1 MSKVGSRL
9 SAGQFNNKILNK
21 KKMNSL
27 SKTVR
32 LKKLKTLLSLNDEKI
47 LEIKGLKKRSN
58 FHLIGENEQ
67 YKVIEKKI
75 QNKIINISMSIID
88 NYKVDVDIEGTNVPR
103 KNRSK
108 SISNIQSKFHSKIKS
123 PKFTGI
129 RRSHIHNFPNTKI
142 YKQILYEKNRRIKRI
157 HKVHDSFGEDESDK
171 DMEQTD
177 YGLNPRS
184 IFIDIYDML
193 FLISVEFCLFYI
205 PYRLAK
211 TKMVIYNDEYSVL
224 FMIYFSE
231 IIYIIDLI
239 FGFFR
244 WYYNIEFTLI
254 SNRNMIISNYI
265 YGNFFS
271 DLIMA
276 IPFYSILKFKA
287 LEIEK
292 NDIYNENNIFLK
304 ILICIKSFKII
315 KVNNAKNNRIIY
327 FLYQQFSKFYYLE
340 KIYQIFHFIIIVS
353 SVFNIFICF
362 HIYIAKL
369 SYPNWIVSSNLQ
381 DKPFVDIYQT
391 SLYFIITTLTSVG
404 YGDIVCKSKE
414 ETCFQIVLL
423 SIGLVVY
430 SFIISTVGDYVQ
442 NKSKAAINYDKNMA
456 KLEEIRIQYPNI
468 PYKLYNKI
476 KLHIERMLSQSKKIE
491 YNILINSLPY
501 YLQNSVLF
509 QIHKTEINKFSFFK
523 HCDNSDFILKV
534 LTHFIPIFSK
544 KNNILVGEGEYLEN
558 IFFIKEGRL
567 SLEAIIDLEKIEMS
581 IEKYLKYRFE
591 EIEQIEDYTDKNDP
605 FQKKSYMKKVSG
617 NEMKSKIFFEI
628 INKQFENI
636 EDNPKVEESNL
647 EQEIGKCGFHEEN
660 QDLCQGDIKYIN
672 ILDLLKNE
680 YYGEILMFLNIPN
693 PLSLKVKSKK
703 VELYILRKKDA
714 FNIKRDY
721 QNIWQRIS
729 KKSIHNLKSLKSVTL
744 DIINRYC
751 KMNGILIKGTKIIN
765 ANVRPRVISS
775 NYKTSNLNYR
785 SQNLS
790 QKKIGCK
797 LPSKEYRFSLLKNKN
812 IIIGKKSEKLVNKM
826 KFKQNLD
833 IIGKRERYKSV
844 DSNMKS
850 ISLNNTPTHKN
861 SSSSLNFSNNNYF
874 VQDKNLKK
882 LNNNDINNTNNLNM
896 DKGIFTI
903 NESEYSKSNNFN
915 KVTKE
920 TSITFQIS
928 SSYKNINEMSKGHY
942 IKDNKFQDLI
952 QNIIKSY
959 INNEQ
964 NDYLKDFS
972 DLNRKGEYIQFSNK
986 NNINIQTED
995 IKNNFTFNSLKN
1007 LNIAIYKEI
1016 SESEPGD
1023 SKSINSI
1030 NHLNPINNNLNKNQ
1044 EIFSESI
1051 NDNLIKKELNNN
1063 ILNNKLSYT
1072 LNKLNYKE
1080 GNNPRTNKKI
1090 KKKNSPFNIYNNN
1103 GNIIKNNNQNNIQEV
1118 KVNYVNNFCII
1129 A

>member
-1 MSKVGSRL
+1 
-9 SAGQFNNKILNK
+9 
-21 KKMNSL
+21 
-27 SKTVR
+27 
-32 LKKLKTLLSLNDEKI
+32 
-47 LEIKGLKKRSN
+47 
-58 FHLIGENEQ
+58 
-67 YKVIEKKI
+67 
-75 QNKIINISMSIID
+75 
-88 NYKVDVDIEGTNVPR
+88 
-103 KNRSK
+103 
-108 SISNIQSKFHSKIKS
+108 
-123 PKFTGI
+123 
-129 RRSHIHNFPNTKI
+129 
-142 YKQILYEKNRRIKRI
+142 
-157 HKVHDSFGEDESDK
+157 
-171 DMEQTD
+171 
-177 YGLNPRS
+177 
-184 IFIDIYDML
+184 
-193 FLISVEFCLFYI
+193 
-205 PYRLAK
+205 
-211 TKMVIYNDEYSVL
+211 
-224 FMIYFSE
+224 
-231 IIYIIDLI
+231 
-239 FGFFR
+239 
-244 WYYNIEFTLI
+244 
-254 SNRNMIISNYI
+254 
-265 YGNFFS
+265 
-271 DLIMA
+271 
-276 IPFYSILKFKA
+276 
-287 LEIEK
+287 
-292 NDIYNENNIFLK
+292 
-304 ILICIKSFKII
+304 
-315 KVNNAKNNRIIY
+315 
-327 FLYQQFSKFYYLE
+327 
-340 KIYQIFHFIIIVS
+340 
-353 SVFNIFICF
+353 
-362 HIYIAKL
+362 
-369 SYPNWIVSSNLQ
+369 
-381 DKPFVDIYQT
+381 
-391 SLYFIITTLTSVG
+391 
-404 YGDIVCKSKE
+404 
-414 ETCFQIVLL
+414 
-423 SIGLVVY
+423 
-430 SFIISTVGDYVQ
+430 
-442 NKSKAAINYDKNMA
+442 
-456 KLEEIRIQYPNI
+456 
-468 PYKLYNKI
+468 
-476 KLHIERMLSQSKKIE
+476 
-491 YNILINSLPY
+491 
-501 YLQNSVLF
+501 
-509 QIHKTEINKFSFFK
+509 
-523 HCDNSDFILKV
+523 
-534 LTHFIPIFSK
+534 
-544 KNNILVGEGEYLEN
+544 
-558 IFFIKEGRL
+558 
-567 SLEAIIDLEKIEMS
+567 
-581 IEKYLKYRFE
+581 
-591 EIEQIEDYTDKNDP
+591 
-605 FQKKSYMKKVSG
+605 MKKVSG

-660 QDLCQGDIKYIN
+660 QDLCQGDIKYIH

-959 INNEQ
+959 INKEQ

-986 NNINIQTED
+986 NNINIQIED
-995 IKNNFTFNSLKN
+995 IKNNFTFNSLKD

-1072 LNKLNYKE
+1072 LNKLNNKE
-1080 GNNPRTNKKI
+1080 ENNPRTSKKI
-1090 KKKNSPFNIYNNN
+1090 KKKNSPYNIYNNN

-1129 A
+1129 V